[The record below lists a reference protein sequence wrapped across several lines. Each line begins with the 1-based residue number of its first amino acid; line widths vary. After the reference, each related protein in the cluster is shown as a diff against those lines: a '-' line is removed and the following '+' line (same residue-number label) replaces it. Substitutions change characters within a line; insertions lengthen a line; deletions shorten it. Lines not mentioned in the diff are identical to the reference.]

1 MICNKVLV
9 RNGFIIKVLLFVTL
23 LILVSINFIND
34 KNIFDLLYLIS
45 LLFLFVYYLIRNK
58 L

>member
-9 RNGFIIKVLLFVTL
+9 RNGFIIKVLLFITL
-23 LILVSINFIND
+23 LILVSINFISD

-45 LLFLFVYYLIRNK
+45 LLFLFVYYLIKNK